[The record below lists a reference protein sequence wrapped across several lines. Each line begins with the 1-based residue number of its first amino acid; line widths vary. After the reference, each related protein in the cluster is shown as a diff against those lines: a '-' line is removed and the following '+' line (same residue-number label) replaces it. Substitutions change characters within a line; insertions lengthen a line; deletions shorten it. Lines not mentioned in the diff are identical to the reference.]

1 MGGQWIGC
9 ETCEAPLIAGE
20 FYLEET
26 CKLSINI
33 CGLGFF
39 ELYINGK
46 KVSEDLFVPVW
57 SDYSSRNGQRLK
69 YPINDQRSYQVYYC
83 TYDLS
88 EYVQKGKNTIEVL
101 LGNGWYNQTMRMAEG
116 EMWYG
121 LPKLWFEMFRDGEAF
136 VSSGTWLKWRPSY
149 IVSNNVYFG
158 EAQDFSAEEQ
168 DWKAVEQVE
177 APEGELKPQQCP
189 ADRVIREIVPTYLC
203 EKDGRKVYDAGEN
216 ITGWAVFTECGAKG
230 DKITLRYAEEVYPDG
245 ELNFESTG
253 TLKQV
258 QSDSFVSAGK
268 KDLCV
273 PHFTWHGFRYFDVE
287 GPVENLRVQVVHSDV
302 DVTGSF
308 RCSDENINWMVEA
321 YIRSRLGNMHCGVP
335 SDCPHRERLGYTGDT
350 QAICGT
356 DFWMLDADLFYRK
369 WMDDVAAGQCRIS
382 GHVQHTAPVYGGGG
396 GPGGWGGAMVLVP
409 WEHYRRYG
417 DKKVLEQYYPNM
429 CNYIRYMYSR
439 CDETGLVV
447 REEERGW
454 CLGDWCAPERVDLPT
469 TLVNTYY
476 LVRCLMIVREVAEIL
491 GCECPYTAED
501 VAKTKQSLIDNF
513 YKEENNHFFDGIQ
526 GADAF
531 ALDIG
536 LGNQEMAA
544 EMAKCYQEN
553 PAFDTGFLGT
563 GILIRQLFNQG
574 DGETAITL
582 LKSEAEGTSYGWQ
595 RKQGATTLWERW
607 NGHESH
613 NHPMFGSPIQ
623 MLFEGLLGIQSED
636 GLKIEPLLT
645 KQLDWVE
652 ASADTKFGKIKI
664 KWSREGEKVTLE
676 VDAPCE
682 AELILK
688 NEKLNVKAGANQCYI
703 V

>member
-1 MGGQWIGC
+1 MSGQWIGC
-9 ETCEAPLIAGE
+9 EACEAPLIAGE
-20 FYLEET
+20 FFLEET
-26 CKLSINI
+26 GKMSINI

-57 SDYSSRNGQRLK
+57 SDYSSRSGQRLK
-69 YPINDQRSYQVYYC
+69 YPINDQRAYQVYYC
-83 TYDLS
+83 TYDIS
-88 EYVQKGKNTIEVL
+88 EYVQKGNNIMEVL
-101 LGNGWYNQTMRMAEG
+101 LGNGWYHQCLRMAEG

-121 LPKLWFEMFRDGEAF
+121 NPKLWFEMFREGEAF
-136 VSSGTWLKWRPSY
+136 LSSGTWLKWKPSH

-158 EAQDFSAEEQ
+158 EAQDFMAEEEK
-168 DWKAVEQVE
+168 WKAVELVE
-177 APEGELKPQQCP
+177 GPEGELKPQKCP
-189 ADRVIREIVPTYLC
+189 ADRVIREIVPVYLG
-203 EKDGRKVYDAGEN
+203 EIEGRKVYDAGEN
-216 ITGWAVFTECGAKG
+216 ITGWAIFEECGAKG

-245 ELNFESTG
+245 SLNFESTG
-253 TLKQV
+253 GLKQV
-258 QSDSFVSAGK
+258 QTDSFVSAGK

-302 DVTGSF
+302 EVTGSF
-308 RCSDENINWMVEA
+308 RCSDENINWLVDA
-321 YIRSRLGNMHCGVP
+321 YVRSRLGNMHCGVP

-356 DFWMLDADLFYRK
+356 DFWMLDADQFYRK
-369 WMDDVAAGQCRIS
+369 WMEDVAAGQCRIS
-382 GHVQHTAPVYGGGG
+382 GHIQHTAPFYGGGG

-409 WEHYRRYG
+409 WEHYRRYH
-417 DKKVLEQYYPNM
+417 DKKILEQYYPNM

-447 REEERGW
+447 REEEKGW
-454 CLGDWCAPERVDLPT
+454 CLGDWCAPDRVDIPT
-469 TLVNTYY
+469 TFVNTYY
-476 LVRCLMIVREVAEIL
+476 LVRCLQIVREIARIL

-501 VAKTKQSLIDNF
+501 VEKTQNALIEHF
-513 YKEENNHFFDGIQ
+513 YKEEDNHFFGGIQ

-536 LGNQEMAA
+536 LGNQEMADA
-544 EMAKCYQEN
+544 LAKRYQEN
-553 PAFDTGFLGT
+553 PAFDTGFLAT
-563 GILIRQLFNQG
+563 GVLIRQLFNQG
-574 DGETAITL
+574 DGETAITM
-582 LKSEAEGTSYGWQ
+582 LKSEAEGCSFGWQ

-623 MLFEGLLGIQSED
+623 MLFEGLLGVQSED
-636 GLKIEPLLT
+636 GLKIKPLLT
-645 KQLDWVE
+645 KQLDWME
-652 ASADTKFGKIKI
+652 ASADTKFGKIKMN
-664 KWSREGEKVTLE
+664 WSRQGEKVTLE
-676 VDAPCE
+676 LDAPCE

-688 NEKLNVKAGANQCYI
+688 DEKVSVKAGENQFHI